1 MKTLDVIFRADRNGE
16 HAGEV
21 TAVFPSLAATH
32 QPGVVLSYAHVGQHG
47 ACSRA
52 WYVNA
57 TRAAA
62 PEEYAPLLAELRGI
76 YEREPD
82 AVKLRVVKRWTRG
95 HDRMRWEESK

>member
-21 TAVFPSLAATH
+21 TAVFPALAATRD
-32 QPGVVLSYAHVGQHG
+32 PGVVLSYAHIGQHG

-57 TRAAA
+57 TRAATS
-62 PEEYAPLLAELRGI
+62 EEYAPLLRELRAI
-76 YEREPD
+76 YEHGTD
-82 AVKLRVVKRWTRG
+82 AVQLRVVRRWTRA
-95 HDRMRWEESK
+95 HDKARTES